1 MVSVRLL
8 SQVSVLATMILP
20 IQNQLFVDE
29 DQPDLMEAYD
39 NHFANPVI
47 QIRTFIGILVHWVAR
62 LVAWVLLGTVW
73 AQIRGDQYDY
83 NINSTVLFNYAV
95 SDTKATQNTIK
106 VVGYGLIM
114 ILIWQVMASMGS
126 PIPVPASGN
135 VGRGKREAEGTEGSA
150 TSEDI
155 VSASNVN
162 SDLLSE
168 ATNLNIKYSNPG
180 PVRVPDRVK
189 RRSSPPPTFMEMV
202 ISALNQNL
210 EPNGI
215 GRNTLIGTVVFAAQA
230 IFWAACT
237 LLPQI

>member
-20 IQNQLFVDE
+20 IQNQLFVDT

-47 QIRTFIGILVHWVAR
+47 QIRTFIAILVHWVGR

-73 AQIRGDQYDY
+73 AQIRGDQYNY

-114 ILIWQVMASMGS
+114 ILIWQVMASMGT
-126 PIPVPASGN
+126 PIPVPASVN
-135 VGRGKREAEGTEGSA
+135 EGRGRREAE

-168 ATNLNIKYSNPG
+168 ATNPKIEYSNPG

-215 GRNTLIGTVVFAAQA
+215 GRNTLIGTVVFSAQF
-230 IFWAACT
+230 IFWLACT

>member
-73 AQIRGDQYDY
+73 AQIRGDQYNY

-114 ILIWQVMASMGS
+114 ILIWQVMASMGT
-126 PIPVPASGN
+126 PIPVPAPVNG
-135 VGRGKREAEGTEGSA
+135 GRGRREADGTEGSEI
-150 TSEDI
+150 SEE
-155 VSASNVN
+155 VSASDVN
-162 SDLLSE
+162 SHILSE
-168 ATNLNIKYSNPG
+168 AANPKIIYSNPG

-189 RRSSPPPTFMEMV
+189 RRSSSPPTFTEMV

-215 GRNTLIGTVVFAAQA
+215 GRNTLIGTVVHAAQF